1 MDWPNLIW
9 FLAYTAVLLGLS
21 AYGVH
26 RFLII
31 YLYFRHARKD
41 PRPLDHF
48 AELPVVTVQLPV
60 FNELHVV
67 ERLIRSVGKLH
78 YPKDR
83 LQIQILDDSTDET
96 TGICEHEAA
105 RLQEQGFDV
114 EVRHRSDRTGFK
126 AGALEEGMKTARG
139 EFIFILDADFV
150 PPIGILQEMIHYFT
164 DPQVGMVQSRWGHLN
179 RGYSLL
185 TRIQAMFL
193 DGHLLMEQ
201 TARSRSGRFFN
212 FNGTGGIWRRSCISD
227 AGGWQHD
234 TLTEDLD
241 LSYRAQLAGWRFIFL
256 KDVVSPAELPVDMNG
271 FKSQQH
277 RWTKGSIQTCKKMLS
292 KVWHSPVPFFV
303 KLEATAHLTSNFAYL
318 LLVLLCFLIFPS
330 ETRLEWKWELLL
342 SIPIFVAASVSV
354 MAFYV
359 VSQRELHPRTWL
371 REMIYLPLL
380 LALGI
385 GMSINNGKA
394 VLEAL
399 FNRHSAFNRTPK
411 YGIENRKSNWRS
423 SRYKALR
430 SVTPIIEIALALYFT
445 GLVFYAVWCGY
456 WGSVPFLLLFQ
467 GGFLYVAGCS
477 LAQFL
482 PTRWNGDNRSNEDH
496 ALPA

>member
-9 FLAYTAVLLGLS
+9 FVSYTAVLLGLS

-31 YLYFRHARKD
+31 FLYFKHARTD
-41 PRPLDHF
+41 PRPLDRF

-67 ERLIRSVGKLH
+67 ERLIRSVGELH

-96 TGICEHEAA
+96 TGICEQEAA
-105 RLQEQGFDV
+105 RLRAQGFDV

-126 AGALEEGMKTARG
+126 AGALEEGMQSARG

-150 PPIGILQEMIHYFT
+150 PPTGILLEMIHYFT

-212 FNGTGGIWRRSCISD
+212 FNGTGGIWRRSCITD

-241 LSYRAQLAGWRFIFL
+241 LSYRAQLAGWRFVFL

-292 KVWHSPVPFFV
+292 KVWRSPVPFFV

-342 SIPIFVAASVSV
+342 SIPIFIAASVSV
-354 MAFYV
+354 MVFYV

-371 REMIYLPLL
+371 RELIYLPLL

-411 YGIENRKSNWRS
+411 YGIQNRKSNWRR
-423 SRYKALR
+423 SRYRALR

-445 GLVFYAVWCGY
+445 GLVVYAVHCGY

-477 LAQFL
+477 LAQFF